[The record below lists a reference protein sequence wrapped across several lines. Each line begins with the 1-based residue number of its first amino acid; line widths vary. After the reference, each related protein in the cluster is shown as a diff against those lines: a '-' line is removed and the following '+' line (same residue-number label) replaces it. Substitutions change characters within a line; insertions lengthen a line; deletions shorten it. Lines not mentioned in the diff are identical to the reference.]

1 MFNQLFFR
9 SDALARQLLAP
20 VVDERRRYLAQCASQ
35 GMSRKTL
42 RTKSQILL
50 SIVESQRL
58 GQRPKQRISLAAI
71 QQAARRWSRHNW
83 PSAKSLYVKQS
94 RAYFITQAVRWLT
107 FLNRLQATSKP
118 LTTCDHMLTE
128 FRKFMREDRG
138 FSPKTVEY
146 RCWTVRRFLDQLLD
160 GKRSLATITVCDI
173 DSLLLKKV
181 NEEQHA
187 RVSIRAYAS
196 SLRSFFR
203 YAEMR

>member
-107 FLNRLQATSKP
+107 FVNPLQATSKP
-118 LTTCDHMLTE
+118 QNTRRPMVTE
-128 FRKFMREDRG
+128 FPKTMREERS
-138 FSPKTVEY
+138 FSPHKFDFPSLY
-146 RCWTVRRFLDQLLD
+146 VRR
-160 GKRSLATITVCDI
+160 
-173 DSLLLKKV
+173 
-181 NEEQHA
+181 
-187 RVSIRAYAS
+187 
-196 SLRSFFR
+196 
-203 YAEMR
+203 